1 MTERPEDPVTKPN
14 LHPEEPE
21 DPKEP
26 AVPGDDRPDGEE
38 EPPEE
43 GGPELDPGLADDD
56 ELENEPV
63 HVDDQVPTDPPGD
76 V

>member
-1 MTERPEDPVTKPN
+1 VTKPN

-21 DPKEP
+21 KPEVPDQEP
-26 AVPGDDRPDGEE
+26 

-43 GGPELDPGLADDD
+43 SGPEVDPALADDD

-63 HVDDQVPTDPPGD
+63 HVDDQAPTDPPGD
-76 V
+76 A

>member
-14 LHPEEPE
+14 LHPEESETPE
-21 DPKEP
+21 VPDQEP
-26 AVPGDDRPDGEE
+26 

>member
-1 MTERPEDPVTKPN
+1 MVERPEDPVTRPN

-21 DPKEP
+21 APEVPDQEP
-26 AVPGDDRPDGEE
+26 
-38 EPPEE
+38 EPPPEA
-43 GGPELDPGLADDD
+43 GPELDPALADDD

-76 V
+76 E